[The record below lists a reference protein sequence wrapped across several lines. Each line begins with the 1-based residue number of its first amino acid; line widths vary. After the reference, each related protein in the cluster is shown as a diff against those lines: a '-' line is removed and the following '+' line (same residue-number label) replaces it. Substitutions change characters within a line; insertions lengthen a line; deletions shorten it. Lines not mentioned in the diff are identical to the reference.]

1 MYLPGL
7 EGSRSAP
14 SLGRPAKRHERGT
27 ARARPARNAS
37 RGVEPSGVLAIAAL
51 GALLIGLASPV
62 PVSRTTPVPKPAP
75 TNPFSLDPTTPPPLS
90 SPLPVIGTTR
100 AKPVCSA
107 IRRAIAPAVAAA
119 LKNDQTYG
127 GLRKKIF
134 DYVVKDSEE
143 ARDLHLMQMDR
154 QVDAMVK
161 NISTLEESL
170 KSSALDIPGT
180 AKPEDAKAL
189 REMKSTLTNVL
200 AAQKG
205 QLNAMS
211 GFVETERMRRFGQLS
226 ESELNMQ
233 RANAPNISVP
243 GGGLQTPVPVSGFLR
258 DTQNTFNPQ
267 HRTVSTLNDAH
278 LLDRDLGDISA
289 LTTHYED
296 AAAKVIIPA
305 ANSCK

>member
-1 MYLPGL
+1 M
-7 EGSRSAP
+7 
-14 SLGRPAKRHERGT
+14 
-27 ARARPARNAS
+27 
-37 RGVEPSGVLAIAAL
+37 LAFVAL
-51 GALLIGLASPV
+51 GALLTGLASPV
-62 PVSRTTPVPKPAP
+62 PASKTTPVPKPAP
-75 TNPFSLDPTTPPPLS
+75 TNPFNLDPVTPPPLS

-100 AKPVCSA
+100 AKPVCTA

-154 QVDAMVK
+154 EVDAMVK
-161 NISTLEESL
+161 NVNTLQDAL
-170 KSSALDIPGT
+170 KSSTLDIPPT
-180 AKPEDAKAL
+180 AKPEDAKSL
-189 REMKSTLTNVL
+189 RDMKSTLSNVL
-200 AAQKG
+200 AAQKA

-211 GFVETERMRRFGQLS
+211 GFVETERMRRFGKLS
-226 ESELNMQ
+226 ESEENMR
-233 RANAPNISVP
+233 RANSSADAGPLA
-243 GGGLQTPVPVSGFLR
+243 GQTPVPISGFLR

-267 HRTVSTLNDAH
+267 HRVASGLNDGH

-289 LTTHYED
+289 ITTKYED

>member
-1 MYLPGL
+1 
-7 EGSRSAP
+7 
-14 SLGRPAKRHERGT
+14 
-27 ARARPARNAS
+27 
-37 RGVEPSGVLAIAAL
+37 VLAFAAL
-51 GALLIGLASPV
+51 GALVIGLASPG
-62 PVSRTTPVPKPAP
+62 PVPKPTP
-75 TNPFSLDPTTPPPLS
+75 TNPFNLDPVTPAPLS

-100 AKPVCSA
+100 AKPVCTA

-119 LKNDQTYG
+119 LKNDHTYG
-127 GLRKKIF
+127 GLRKNIF

-143 ARDLHLMQMDR
+143 ARDLHLTQMDR
-154 QVDAMVK
+154 QVDTMVK
-161 NISTLEESL
+161 NVNTLEDAL
-170 KSSALDIPGT
+170 KSPSLDIPGT
-180 AKPEDAKAL
+180 AKPEDAKTL
-189 REMKSTLTNVL
+189 RDLKRTLTGVL

-233 RANAPNISVP
+233 RTNSSNVAP
-243 GGGLQTPVPVSGFLR
+243 GGVLQTPIPVSGFLR
-258 DTQNTFNPQ
+258 DTSNTFNPQ
-267 HRTVSTLNDAH
+267 HRTVSGLNDAH

-289 LTTHYED
+289 LTTQYED